1 MPLAHS
7 SSSWETP
14 PAVLIGAVLALV
26 LFAQAFVRLRRR
38 RPDHAP
44 WSRALLFT
52 AGLAVLVLPLVS
64 PLDHLGDE
72 ELLSA
77 HMLQHVLIGD
87 AAPALLLVAVRGPLL
102 FFMLPP
108 AVLRPLASFRPLRAL
123 LALLLVPLV
132 SLGLWAVT
140 IYAWHIPRVYDYAA
154 AHQTVHD
161 LEHLSFFA
169 AGLLA
174 WTQLVDPARHG
185 RLRRPQRVFFALGM
199 LALAQPL
206 VDVLLFSTGPAYP
219 RYTGAHGISAL
230 TDQRL
235 AGVVMMT
242 EQLLTLGICVALLLR
257 PYVRQRQQKPAFT

>member
-1 MPLAHS
+1 M
-7 SSSWETP
+7 P
-14 PAVLIGAVLALV
+14 PAILIGTALALV

-38 RPDHAP
+38 SPDHAP
-44 WSRALLFT
+44 WRRALLFA
-52 AGLAVLVLPLVS
+52 AGLALLVLPLVS

-102 FFMLPP
+102 FFLLPP
-108 AVLRPLASFRPLRAL
+108 ALLRPLASFRPLRVFL
-123 LALLLVPLV
+123 SLLLIPLV

-140 IYAWHIPRVYDYAA
+140 IYAWHIPQVYDHAA

-161 LEHLSFFA
+161 LEHLSFFV

-185 RLRRPQRVFFALGM
+185 RLRRPQRIFFALGM

-206 VDVLLFSTGPAYP
+206 VDVLLFSTSPAYP
-219 RYTGAHGISAL
+219 RYAGAHGISAL

-235 AGVVMMT
+235 AGVVMMI

-257 PYVRQRQQKPAFT
+257 PYVRQRQRKPAFT